1 MIDSLLRRLG
11 AGQPEVVLAA
21 YAADCCVHG
30 RLRLT
35 AGRLSDMLNQ
45 RDEIVV
51 TDARV
56 ISYIGTDDLGLE
68 RLTLY
73 RDDLYAV
80 LLSGP
85 RGSDRRWRETEA
97 VAIGI
102 KAGPY
107 LVRGHIHVAP
117 GEDGVAAFG
126 RGREMVALTDGW
138 IARTDGARGEEAF
151 KIRVEAL
158 LVNCRLVDWVVAAEA
173 DDAADAEEAL
183 AWPDHFLPGAEESP
197 V

>member
-1 MIDSLLRRLG
+1 MIRSLLGGRARH
-11 AGQPEVVLAA
+11 PEIVLAA

-35 AGRLSDMLNQ
+35 ADRLSDMLN
-45 RDEIVV
+45 RSDELVV
-51 TDARV
+51 TDAR
-56 ISYIGTDDLGLE
+56 ILSYVGAPDLAVDRIG
-68 RLTLY
+68 LY

-85 RGSDRRWRETEA
+85 RGSHGRWRQTEA
-97 VAIGI
+97 VALGI

-107 LVRGHIHVAP
+107 LVRGHVHVTP
-117 GEDGVAAFG
+117 GGDGVVEFG

-158 LVNCRLVDWVVAAEA
+158 LVNRRLVDWVLPAEA
-173 DDAADAEEAL
+173 DDLVDAGEPV
-183 AWPDHFLPGAEESP
+183 AWPGYVASSADESP

>member
-1 MIDSLLRRLG
+1 MFGSLLRRG
-11 AGQPEVVLAA
+11 ARERHEIVLAA

-30 RLRLT
+30 RLQLT
-35 AGRLSDMLNQ
+35 AARLSDMLNA
-45 RDEIVV
+45 RDELDVS
-51 TDARV
+51 DAQV
-56 ISYIGTDDLGLE
+56 LSYVGAPDLAVE
-68 RLTLY
+68 RITLY

-85 RGSDRRWRETEA
+85 RGEDRRRRETEA
-97 VAIGI
+97 VAIGM

-107 LVRGHIHVAP
+107 LVRGHVHVAP
-117 GEDGVAAFG
+117 GTDGVAAVG

-158 LVNCRLVDWVVAAEA
+158 LVNRRLVDWVVAAEA
-173 DDAADAEEAL
+173 DDAADAAEAV
-183 AWPDHFLPGAEESP
+183 AWPGLFMTGVEESP